1 MRKIWILIAVLSII
15 SCNKEVKKDFTVISG
30 KVVNKQSDK
39 ISLIDG
45 FRDYSKTIQLKDD
58 GSFLDTL
65 KIEEGHY
72 WLRDGNNNIPLYLEK
87 GENLQ
92 INYDSNNFD
101 ETYKIEGEGS
111 KISDYLFQK
120 SKIEQKIRAKGTK
133 IYLLDENDY
142 KALFQKEKDELTDLI
157 YSLKDIP
164 ESFTDSEIRNIE
176 YKYYNAINRYEVYH
190 AHYAKLP
197 DFKVSEHFLDDL
209 ENVIYTDEGDFK
221 FSRAYRILVT
231 NFYRDQ
237 ALVEAKKDSI
247 DEDLAFLKV
256 ASDIPSQIIKNDL
269 LYNAAKYGITYTE
282 DIEGYYKIFMEAS
295 TNKKQKEEITR
306 SYDKLKTVAKGQPS
320 PKFNN
325 YENFKGGTTSL
336 DDLKGKYVY
345 IDVWA
350 TWCGPCKAEI
360 PSLKK
365 IEEEYKHKNINFV
378 SISVD
383 KKKDHDKWLKM
394 VKEKDLKGYQ
404 LFADN
409 DWNSEFVKNY
419 LILGIPR
426 FILIDPEGNIVNS
439 NAPRPSDN
447 TKLEDLFK
455 SLKI

>member
-237 ALVEAKKDSI
+237 ASVEAKKDSI

>member
-15 SCNKEVKKDFTVISG
+15 SCNKDVKKDFTVISG

-65 KIEEGHY
+65 KIKEGHY
-72 WLRDGNNNIPLYLEK
+72 WLRDGDNDIPLYLEK

-92 INYDSNNFD
+92 INYNSNNFD

-111 KISDYLFQK
+111 KISDYLYQK

-142 KALFQKEKDELTDLI
+142 KALFQNEKDEITDLI
-157 YSLKDIP
+157 YSLKGIP
-164 ESFTDSEIRNIE
+164 ESFTDSEIRNIK

-237 ALVEAKKDSI
+237 ASVVAKKDSI

-295 TNKKQKEEITR
+295 TNKKQKEEITK
-306 SYDKLKTVAKGQPS
+306 SYDKLKTVSKGKPS
-320 PKFNN
+320 PKFSN

-336 DDLKGKYVY
+336 EDLKGKYVY

-360 PSLKK
+360 PSLKA
-365 IEEEYKHKNINFV
+365 IEKKYHNKNINFV

-383 KKKDHDKWLKM
+383 KAKDHDKWLKM

-409 DWNSEFVKNY
+409 DWNSDFVKEY

-447 TKLEDLFK
+447 NKLEDLFK